1 LIIKPLFVYLLC
13 KVPIRMKILRNI
25 LLILA
30 FSSVIFSCQKEVIK
44 PVNQVNNEKSVVVG
58 YEEDGS
64 PIFKTDV
71 TDPDED
77 DDFEGVSH

>member
-13 KVPIRMKILRNI
+13 KVSIRMKILRNI

-44 PVNQVNNEKSVVVG
+44 PVNQINNEKSVIVAYDDNG
-58 YEEDGS
+58 N
-64 PIFKTDV
+64 PIYREV

-77 DDFEGVSH
+77 DDFEGVKSN